1 MWETWVQ
8 SLGWEDPLEE
18 GMATYSSILAWGIPK
33 DREAW
38 QAAVDGVTKSQTRL
52 SNQAHKNTIL
62 GKVSVTVIH
71 ILISLMLGKCLLS
84 ISIPEFFVSL
94 LETL

>member
-1 MWETWVQ
+1 
-8 SLGWEDPLEE
+8 
-18 GMATYSSILAWGIPK
+18 MATHSSILAGRIPM

-52 SNQAHKNTIL
+52 RDQAHKNTIL

-71 ILISLMLGKCLLS
+71 ILISLMLGECLLS
-84 ISIPEFFVSL
+84 ISIPEFFVLL
-94 LETL
+94 LETLFIIFES